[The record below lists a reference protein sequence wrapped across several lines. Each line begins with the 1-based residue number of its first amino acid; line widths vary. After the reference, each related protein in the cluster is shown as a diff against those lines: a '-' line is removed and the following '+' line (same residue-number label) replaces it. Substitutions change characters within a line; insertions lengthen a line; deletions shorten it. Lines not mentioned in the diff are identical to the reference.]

1 MRNKVQQLARYYLVE
16 LWNNADFRADWER
29 VKRGEMPFPDFETR
43 WKLPRAITTAFL
55 NELMSALSEL
65 GYGYE
70 AEVELL
76 AQLWHGQPSPRFGNL
91 LATIEEIRRV
101 REREHASCL
110 PKFRFAPNADFE
122 LTSLLHRIQPET
134 GGSRSIALQAEDGRL
149 IATLEPQ
156 LPEPPLKCLPEPD
169 PATETQSEYIRRIC
183 TSIPLTANTS
193 EPETYLQKAIREYRE
208 RFNNRRAGAGKVKEL
223 ARRYYEA
230 CFAVI
235 RATRFDKGTEE
246 EYLRRVARQV
256 YLRVIENK
264 SWSEI
269 VDTLIEEGWLQVN
282 WKYGGSLDEL
292 SEKERG
298 KVLESWRQ
306 GVAFTTRQACELLGI
321 PDTRE

>member
-1 MRNKVQQLARYYLVE
+1 LAGLSGGENMRCKVQQLARYYLVE

-29 VKRGEMPFPDFETR
+29 VKRGEMLFPDFETR

-169 PATETQSEYIRRIC
+169 PAAETQ
-183 TSIPLTANTS
+183 AQ
-193 EPETYLQKAIREYRE
+193 YLARVDWKAAMREYRE
-208 RFNNRRAGAGKVKEL
+208 RFLN
-223 ARRYYEA
+223 
-230 CFAVI
+230 
-235 RATRFDKGTEE
+235 
-246 EYLRRVARQV
+246 LR
-256 YLRVIENK
+256 
-264 SWSEI
+264 
-269 VDTLIEEGWLQVN
+269 
-282 WKYGGSLDEL
+282 L
-292 SEKERG
+292 SEGALREHVEAIVKGYYNACAELIPPTRHYNRG
-298 KVLESWRQ
+298 LGKRYLQSVSKATFLRIVKGYSWGMIANTLSVPRSTAKCLVLDGCR
-306 GVAFTTRQACELLGI
+306 TLGI
-321 PDTRE
+321 E

>member
-1 MRNKVQQLARYYLVE
+1 MRCKVQQLARYYLAE
-16 LWNNADFRADWER
+16 LWGDSDFRADWER
-29 VKRGEMPFPDFETR
+29 IKTKLSQDAELTELWQRVQNSDLSFEERMRADCAILWRVKTELSDFCTR
-43 WKLPRAITTAFL
+43 WKLPRIIARAFEHEAATPPETRAFYDRVVPDPTAY
-55 NELMSALSEL
+55 ELQRLQERIIGEAPTRQVVVIR
-65 GYGYE
+65 E
-70 AEVELL
+70 AE
-76 AQLWHGQPSPRFGNL
+76 
-91 LATIEEIRRV
+91 
-101 REREHASCL
+101 
-110 PKFRFAPNADFE
+110 D
-122 LTSLLHRIQPET
+122 
-134 GGSRSIALQAEDGRL
+134 DGL